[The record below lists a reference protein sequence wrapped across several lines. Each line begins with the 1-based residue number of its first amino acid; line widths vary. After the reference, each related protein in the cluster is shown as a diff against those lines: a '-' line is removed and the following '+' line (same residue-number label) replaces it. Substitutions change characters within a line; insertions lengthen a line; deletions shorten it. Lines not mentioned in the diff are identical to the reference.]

1 MHCEQL
7 QINERLKCNSK
18 NCFRHDS
25 WNKVVE
31 LHKFLNSITFS
42 TKFLCQVVTR
52 VVYVEYSKSNQKSNF
67 QVGANIAKLNSETR
81 KSISE
86 VWLGNNLIFRLTF
99 IPLGIWM
106 LVVHKSLLNVI
117 ITTNLKSN
125 LGMYSELS
133 TFFRTF

>member
-81 KSISE
+81 KSISK
-86 VWLGNNLIFRLTF
+86 V
-99 IPLGIWM
+99 
-106 LVVHKSLLNVI
+106 
-117 ITTNLKSN
+117 
-125 LGMYSELS
+125 
-133 TFFRTF
+133 